1 LSTNTMA
8 AMPTS
13 PKDMMDAIERNLP
26 ARTGKTLAQWVALV
40 KRGGPRDRRERV
52 AWLRKEHGLGG
63 ATAALV
69 AYAAEGR
76 RPIEDYADA
85 EALVRAMYSG
95 KKSALRPVHDAA
107 LAAARK
113 LGRDVTP
120 SARKTYV
127 SLVRKRQFGAIQPS
141 ATDRVDLGLV
151 LPGVEA
157 KGRLE
162 ATTTVGGGRVTH
174 RIPLRSPRDVDA
186 EVRRWLKAAYDHDA

>member
-1 LSTNTMA
+1 
-8 AMPTS
+8 MPTS
-13 PKDMMDAIERNLP
+13 PKDMMEAIERNLP
-26 ARTGKTLAQWVALV
+26 ARTGKTLAQWVVLV
-40 KRGGPRDRRERV
+40 KKSGPRDRRERV

-63 ATAALV
+63 TTAALV

-76 RPIEDYADA
+76 RPIDEYADGD
-85 EALVRAMYSG
+85 ALVEAMYSG
-95 KKSALRPVHDAA
+95 RKAALRSVHEAA

-113 LGRDVTP
+113 LGKDVTP

-157 KGRLE
+157 RGRLQ

-174 RIPLRSPRDVDA
+174 RVALRSPKDVDA
-186 EVRRWLKAAYDHDA
+186 EVRRWLKAAYDRDA

>member
-1 LSTNTMA
+1 
-8 AMPTS
+8 MPTS
-13 PKDMMDAIERNLP
+13 PKDMMDAIERDLP

-52 AWLRKEHGLGG
+52 AWLRKEHGL
-63 ATAALV
+63 
-69 AYAAEGR
+69 
-76 RPIEDYADA
+76 
-85 EALVRAMYSG
+85 
-95 KKSALRPVHDAA
+95 
-107 LAAARK
+107 
-113 LGRDVTP
+113 
-120 SARKTYV
+120 V

>member
-1 LSTNTMA
+1 MVE
-8 AMPTS
+8 
-13 PKDMMDAIERNLP
+13 AIERNLP
-26 ARTGKTLAQWVALV
+26 ARTGKTLAQWVVLV
-40 KRGGPRDRRERV
+40 KKGGPRDRRERV

-63 ATAALV
+63 TTAALV

-76 RPIEDYADA
+76 RPIDEYADGD
-85 EALVRAMYSG
+85 ALVEAMYSG
-95 KKSALRPVHDAA
+95 RKAALRSVHEAA

-113 LGRDVTP
+113 LGKDVTP

-151 LPGVEA
+151 LPGVVA

-174 RIPLRSPRDVDA
+174 RIAPRSPKDVDA
-186 EVRRWLKAAYDHDA
+186 AVRRALRAAYDRDA